1 MPEVRLKGVKRCV
14 RTAVFV
20 VAVAAA
26 VSAVRA
32 QSPEKAFDAVSIKRN
47 RTAAVASDTNT
58 TPGRLSLVNV
68 TMLSVVLRAF
78 GVMGPQVVGAP
89 DWLRNE
95 RYDILAVTGDGAALT
110 DVSRREYL
118 QTLLAERCRFSFH
131 RETREIRVYSL
142 VPAKD
147 GPKVAAHSGPGEYAM
162 RVQPVDDGRLRL
174 RSRRGNMPRLAEI
187 LAGQVGELVVDR
199 TGLSGEYDFTLEWAP
214 ALNESAGGASLFT
227 ALVEQLGLRLESGR
241 RPMEAI
247 VIDRIERPAE
257 D

>member
-1 MPEVRLKGVKRCV
+1 VQRRGCAAV
-14 RTAVFV
+14 VFV
-20 VAVAAA
+20 VFAAA
-26 VSAVRA
+26 VSAGAA
-32 QSPEKAFDAVSIKRN
+32 QSPQKSFEAVSIKRN

-89 DWLRNE
+89 DWLRSE

-118 QTLLAERCRFSFH
+118 QKLLAERCELAFH

-142 VPAKD
+142 VAARG

-162 RVQPVDDGRLRL
+162 RVQPADDGRLRL
-174 RSRRGNMPRLAEI
+174 RSTRGNMPRLAEI
-187 LAGQVGELVVDR
+187 LTGQVGELVVDQ
-199 TGLSGEYDFTLEWAP
+199 TSLSGEYDFTLEWAP

-227 ALVEQLGLRLESGR
+227 ALVEQLGLRLEAGK
-241 RPMEAI
+241 RPMDAI
-247 VIDRIERPAE
+247 VIDRIERPTE

>member
-1 MPEVRLKGVKRCV
+1 MQSRARA
-14 RTAVFV
+14 AVVLVAFV
-20 VAVAAA
+20 AA
-26 VSAVRA
+26 VSTGAA
-32 QSPEKAFDAVSIKRN
+32 QSPEKSFEAVSIKRN

-110 DVSRREYL
+110 DVSRRAYL
-118 QTLLAERCRFSFH
+118 QRLLAERCRFTFH
-131 RETREIRVYSL
+131 REMREIRVYSL
-142 VPAKD
+142 VPARD
-147 GPKVAAHSGPGEYAM
+147 GPKVAAHAGPGEYAM
-162 RVQPVDDGRLRL
+162 RVQPADDGRLRL
-174 RSRRGNMPRLAEI
+174 RSTRGNMPRLAEI
-187 LAGQVGELVVDR
+187 LTGQVGELVIDQ

-214 ALNESAGGASLFT
+214 VLNESAGGASLFT
-227 ALVEQLGLRLESGR
+227 ALAEQLGLKLDSGK
-241 RPMEAI
+241 RPMDAI
-247 VIDRIERPAE
+247 VIDRIERPTE

>member
-1 MPEVRLKGVKRCV
+1 VRARFRV
-14 RTAVFV
+14 AVLL

-26 VSAVRA
+26 VSVAA
-32 QSPEKAFDAVSIKRN
+32 QSKAFDAVSIKRN
-47 RTAAVASDTNT
+47 RTAALASDTNT

-78 GVMGPQVVGAP
+78 GVMGPQIVGAP
-89 DWLRNE
+89 EWLTSD

-118 QTLLAERCRFSFH
+118 QQLLAERCRFTFH
-131 RETREIRVYSL
+131 RETREIRVYAL

-147 GPKVAAHSGPGEYAM
+147 GPKVVARAGPGEYAM
-162 RVQPVDDGRLRL
+162 RVQPADDGRLRL
-174 RSRRGNMPRLAEI
+174 RSTRGNMARLAEI
-187 LAGQVGELVVDR
+187 LTGQVGELVIDE
-199 TGLSGEYDFTLEWAP
+199 TGLTGEYDFTLEWAP

-227 ALVEQLGLRLESGR
+227 AVVEQLGLRLESGR

-247 VIDRIERPAE
+247 VIDLIERPTG